1 MVRRTIQRIVWK
13 TYKAPNSLL
22 EDRYDPSHGSP
33 SRKNSGQRC
42 MNSACS
48 RYQRRSFSSLAS
60 SLPREVNS

>member
-13 TYKAPNSLL
+13 TYKAPNSLS
-22 EDRYDPSHGSP
+22 EDRFGPSHGSP
-33 SRKNSGQRC
+33 VKKHSSQRC

-48 RYQRRSFSSLAS
+48 RFQRRSFSSLAS